1 MAGTT
6 AIVVSGGSIGVG
18 VDVVIAD
25 VVVAKGVVMGTVVV
39 GTVVVGN
46 VVVTCGDTA
55 TGLATK
61 VG

>member
-6 AIVVSGGSIGVG
+6 AIVVSGGSVVVG
-18 VDVVIAD
+18 ADVVIAD
-25 VVVAKGVVMGTVVV
+25 VVVAKGVVM